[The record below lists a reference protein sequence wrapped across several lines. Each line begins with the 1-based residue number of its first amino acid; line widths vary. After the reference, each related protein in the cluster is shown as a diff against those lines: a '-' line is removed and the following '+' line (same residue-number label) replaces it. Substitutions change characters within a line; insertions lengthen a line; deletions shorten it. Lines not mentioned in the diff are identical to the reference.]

1 MKRLLDL
8 SVAIVTLVLALPIL
22 GIVAVLIRFTM
33 GSPVLFRQKRPG
45 RHGQIFELIKF
56 RTMAELNGPD
66 GEPLSDE
73 ERLTALGRFLRRSSI
88 DELPQLWNV
97 IRGDM
102 SLVGPRPLLAEYLE
116 LYSQRQ
122 SRRHEVLPGITG
134 LAQVLGRNAIEWEDR
149 LELDVQYVERQ
160 SLQMDLR
167 ILWMTV
173 ACVLR
178 RSGISHEG
186 HATMPRF
193 LGSMK

>member
-73 ERLTALGRFLRRSSI
+73 QRLTALGRFLRRSSI